1 MQAAAQHFDEVG
13 VIGGRQASASGTA
26 CLGVAPAPSVH
37 PVYAAGRAP
46 HTRQVLTVA
55 LDDDDGDVFGD
66 DVEPRNDTVS
76 DERWAV
82 MLSAV
87 VRLSPP
93 CGHGCAS

>member
-1 MQAAAQHFDEVG
+1 
-13 VIGGRQASASGTA
+13 
-26 CLGVAPAPSVH
+26 
-37 PVYAAGRAP
+37 
-46 HTRQVLTVA
+46 VLTVA

-76 DERWAV
+76 DERWVV
-82 MLSAV
+82 MLSA